1 MDSQTSAKLISL
13 QRDLAELE
21 LREHQIKSELEDIF
35 AKKRLILNEI
45 STINKN
51 EKVTQDILSM
61 VYEQRRPNG
70 KK

>member
-45 STINKN
+45 SKINKN
-51 EKVTQDILSM
+51 EEVTQDILSM
-61 VYEQRRPNG
+61 VYEQRRPTG

>member
-1 MDSQTSAKLISL
+1 MDSQTSSKLISL

-21 LREHQIKSELEDIF
+21 FREHQIKSELEDIF

-45 STINKN
+45 SKINKN
-51 EKVTQDILSM
+51 EEVTQDILSM
-61 VYEQRRPNG
+61 VYEQRRPTG